1 MSGDGPWRHPVTEC
15 DRLPMSSDVLPPA
28 VAVSPA
34 VTLPARPMNEP
45 VVPEVDELIASLRPR
60 LADTVGDAHVD
71 RLVREALAD
80 LGAVRVT
87 TYLPILI
94 ERRVR
99 QRVRTAPTVPAVN
112 DIDVRADRVTA

>member
-1 MSGDGPWRHPVTEC
+1 
-15 DRLPMSSDVLPPA
+15 
-28 VAVSPA
+28 
-34 VTLPARPMNEP
+34 MNEP

-87 TYLPILI
+87 TSRSSNG
-94 ERRVR
+94 ESVTAARRR
-99 QRVRTAPTVPAVN
+99 RPSPRSSPPSPPSPPSTTSTYGRTARHGLSRDIAASAVSSNAAGLSVPPVSIA
-112 DIDVRADRVTA
+112 T

>member
-1 MSGDGPWRHPVTEC
+1 MS
-15 DRLPMSSDVLPPA
+15 MS
-28 VAVSPA
+28 
-34 VTLPARPMNEP
+34 EP

-60 LADTVGDAHVD
+60 LAGTVGDAEVD
-71 RLVREALAD
+71 RLIREALAD

-99 QRVRTAPTVPAVN
+99 QRVRTVPPTPAVEE
-112 DIDVRADRVTA
+112 IDLRAAPVTA

>member
-1 MSGDGPWRHPVTEC
+1 
-15 DRLPMSSDVLPPA
+15 
-28 VAVSPA
+28 
-34 VTLPARPMNEP
+34 MNEP

-60 LADTVGDAHVD
+60 LADTVGDAQVD

-99 QRVRTAPTVPAVN
+99 QRVRMAPAVPAVPASRRWPRRPRRRHRRTGGPRHGLSRYIAASAVSSN
-112 DIDVRADRVTA
+112 AAGLSVRPVSIAT